1 MKINLVLLA
10 LLIAVVS
17 VVSGHNSIKARFFN
31 RVGDFK
37 DAIKGLKK
45 ATIAAVKKKK
55 GIEVETEPEWDE
67 KMGPEKIA
75 PPTTKCHT
83 VFDDVWQE
91 ECGTK
96 FNNTCRLETKPVCTT
111 IRAKECTP
119 EPQESCTW
127 VMENKCKTISV
138 PSCSVDWEKR
148 CTKDPICTT
157 VQKKVCG
164 NVEKDVCV
172 EHLDKV
178 CTTTTVKVCRKV
190 AIQEKI
196 EDWPTTKEDWPTTKA
211 KGEGGLLAQ
220 KANFKNA
227 ALDQIE
233 AITDAG
239 IDQLKAKVM
248 AKIVKRDVAALAN
261 FKNAA
266 LDQIEAITDTGIDQ
280 LEAKVMAKIVKRDVA
295 ALAEKKAAIKAAK
308 AKFKASLFGDK
319 AKEHVAPT
327 LKVKFVKKCEDEPRQ
342 TCKKL
347 PRNVCH
353 KETVPVCHH
362 EPKESCV
369 EKETC
374 KSWPKKNCEMVHKET
389 CWPFPTK
396 KCTEITTNV
405 CKNVDRQKCVDKTH
419 EICEAIP
426 IKDCKKKTVKKP
438 RQVCIP
444 LPTIRTKEDW

>member
-17 VVSGHNSIKARFFN
+17 GHKSIKARFLDN
-31 RVGDFK
+31 VGDLK
-37 DAIKGLKK
+37 DALHHMKK
-45 ATIAAVKKKK
+45 ATLEAVKKKK
-55 GIEVETEPEWDE
+55 GTEPGWDE
-67 KMGPEKIA
+67 EIA

-83 VFDDVWQE
+83 VFDEVWQE

-96 FNNTCRLETKPVCTT
+96 FNNSCRVETKPVCTI

-148 CTKDPICTT
+148 CTTDPICTT
-157 VQKKVCG
+157 VQRKVCS

-172 EHLDKV
+172 DHLDKV
-178 CTTTTVKVCRKV
+178 CTMTSVKVCRKV
-190 AIQEKI
+190 AVREEV
-196 EDWPTTKEDWPTTKA
+196 EDWPTEVEDWPTAKEEVQVTNKA
-211 KGEGGLLAQ
+211 KKAVLKVAKKGKQ
-220 KANFKNA
+220 KRHAHFEHAVLDEIEEITDAKI
-227 ALDQIE
+227 DQIE
-233 AITDAG
+233 AEV
-239 IDQLKAKVM
+239 LKVAQKGEVH
-248 AKIVKRDVAALAN
+248 VPHKRSVLAHAEKKAAH
-261 FKNAA
+261 
-266 LDQIEAITDTGIDQ
+266 
-280 LEAKVMAKIVKRDVA
+280 
-295 ALAEKKAAIKAAK
+295 AEKKAAIKAAK
-308 AKFKASLFGDK
+308 AKFKASIFGHKAQK
-319 AKEHVAPT
+319 AKHASPA
-327 LKVKFVKKCEDEPRQ
+327 LKVKFIKSCEDEPRQ

-347 PRNVCH
+347 PRKMCH
-353 KETVPVCHH
+353 KETVPVCIH

-405 CKNVDRQKCVDKTH
+405 CKLVDRKKCIDKTH

-426 IKDCKKKTVKKP
+426 IKECKKKLVKKP

-444 LPTIRTKEDW
+444 LPTIRTREDW